1 MILFLVISV
10 LLNGALG
17 YAALNMLRKNER
29 MEDAIENFYSR
40 LQRTLNTMRTLDE
53 KQMFEKDDE
62 VGDVF
67 SQLADTVNELRPL
80 LYGSNVNDGKED
92 GEAR

>member
-17 YAALNMLRKNER
+17 YAALNMLRKNES

-80 LYGSNVNDGKED
+80 LYGSNAED
-92 GEAR
+92 GEKEGEVR

>member
-1 MILFLVISV
+1 MTFYLVISV

-17 YAALNMLRKNER
+17 YAALNMLRKNES
-29 MEDAIENFYSR
+29 MEDAIQNFYFR
-40 LQRTLNTMRTLDE
+40 LQTTLTIMRMLDE

-67 SQLADTVNELRPL
+67 AQITDTVNELRPL
-80 LYGSNVNDGKED
+80 LYGSDVNDGKEE
-92 GEAR
+92 GEVR

>member
-1 MILFLVISV
+1 MTFYLVISV

-17 YAALNMLRKNER
+17 YAALNMLRKNES
-29 MEDAIENFYSR
+29 MEDAIQNFYFR
-40 LQRTLNTMRTLDE
+40 LQTTLTIMRMLDE

-67 SQLADTVNELRPL
+67 AQITDTVNELRPL
-80 LYGSNVNDGKED
+80 LYGSNLED
-92 GEAR
+92 GEKEG